1 MRRTLR
7 IKNSPVAMFYSR
19 INAFIIVL
27 RVNFSLSDNFLLLF
41 SICLK
46 LPFHPQ
52 YKYTYLLSLTFSFSL
67 SSLSLSR
74 PIIILQTLIPYE
86 KNNR

>member
-27 RVNFSLSDNFLLLF
+27 RVNFSLSDNFLLFLVFVLSFLF
-41 SICLK
+41 IHNISIRTFPLS
-46 LPFHPQ
+46 LSLSLF
-52 YKYTYLLSLTFSFSL
+52 LLSLTSYYYITNSYTV
-67 SSLSLSR
+67 R
-74 PIIILQTLIPYE
+74 E
-86 KNNR
+86 K

>member
-67 SSLSLSR
+67 SSLSLSLTSYYY
-74 PIIILQTLIPYE
+74 ITNSYTILE
-86 KNNR
+86 K

>member
-52 YKYTYLLSLTFSFSL
+52 YKYTYLLSLTFSFSFSL
-67 SSLSLSR
+67 SSLSLSLLR
-74 PIIILQTLIPYE
+74 PIIILQTLIRY
-86 KNNR
+86 

>member
-52 YKYTYLLSLTFSFSL
+52 YKYKYLLSLTFSFSL
-67 SSLSLSR
+67 SSLSHVLLLYYKLLYR
-74 PIIILQTLIPYE
+74 TRKITV
-86 KNNR
+86 K